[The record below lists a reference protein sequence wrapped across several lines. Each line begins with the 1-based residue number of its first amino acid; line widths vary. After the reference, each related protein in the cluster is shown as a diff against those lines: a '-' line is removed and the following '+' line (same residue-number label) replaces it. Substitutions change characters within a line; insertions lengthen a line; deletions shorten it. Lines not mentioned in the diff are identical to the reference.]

1 MNSEHKEE
9 LNPMSEIF
17 RGVYK
22 PDILQCLANLSNDE
36 VFTPP
41 DVVNKMLD
49 LLPTEVWSNPNLKF
63 LDPACKTGVYL
74 REITKRLIVGLE
86 KKIPDLQKR
95 IDHILQNMVY
105 GIAITELTGLVSRR
119 SLYCSKNANSEYSV
133 SKFKTASG
141 NVVFEPQQHVWE
153 NGRCKFCGA
162 SQSEYERDESLETH
176 AYQFIHTIT
185 PEEIFNMKFDVIIGN
200 PPYQLSDGGAQAS
213 ARPIYHHFIEQA
225 KKLNP
230 RYLSM
235 IVPARFFTGGK
246 GLDEFRKTMINDKR
260 IRIMHDYAS
269 SKDCFQGVDIKGGVC
284 YFLWDRDNKG
294 TCEVHRH
301 NINGESISNRYLVEE
316 GDDIF
321 IRENTLVSIKNKV
334 KEFREKTLDLITS
347 PRKPYNLA
355 GDVIKSREKYKL
367 PPMSNTPIKNGYKLL
382 GLDSKLQRIYK
393 YLDKDYPFQ
402 RNEGLN
408 KYKIFISESY
418 GCGEIGD
425 VPATPVLATPGEL
438 CTETFIQIGP
448 FDTEKE
454 MKNCYSYIKTKFF
467 RALVGIRKQTQHATR
482 TVYSFVPLQD
492 FSKPWTD
499 EELYKKY
506 KLNKEEIDFI
516 ESMIKPME

>member
-200 PPYQLSDGGAQAS
+200 PPYQLSDGGGTGKS
-213 ARPIYHHFIEQA
+213 ARPIYHLFVEQA

-230 RYLSM
+230 KFISM
-235 IVPARFFTGGK
+235 IIPARWYAGGK
-246 GLDEFRKTMINDKR
+246 GLDNFRTTMQNDKSLHVLVDNENSR
-260 IRIMHDYAS
+260 DVF
-269 SKDCFQGVDIKGGVC
+269 CGVDIAGGIC
-284 YFLWDRDNKG
+284 YFLWDRDYKGKCSVSNITLGSMITEERDLNEFNVLIRSNKAIPI
-294 TCEVHRH
+294 VRKILKRH
-301 NINGESISNRYLVEE
+301 TGEFL
-316 GDDIF
+316 
-321 IRENTLVSIKNKV
+321 NK
-334 KEFREKTLDLITS
+334 IIS
-347 PRKPYNLA
+347 PRQPFGLSSTYQ
-355 GDVIKSREKYKL
+355 
-367 PPMSNTPIKNGYKLL
+367 PIKKGIPCYFTQKIGKQYAKEKDVSDNFSLLKKWKLL
-382 GLDSKLQRIYK
+382 IPIAPIAG
-393 YLDKDYPFQ
+393 
-402 RNEGLN
+402 
-408 KYKIFISESY
+408 
-418 GCGEIGD
+418 
-425 VPATPVLATPGEL
+425 
-438 CTETFIQIGP
+438 
-448 FDTEKE
+448 
-454 MKNCYSYIKTKFF
+454 
-467 RALVGIRKQTQHATR
+467 QT
-482 TVYSFVPLQD
+482 D
-492 FSKPWTD
+492 FSKPIRFYSDQNVRIAKPNECCTETYIVAGAFD
-499 EELYKKY
+499 SEKEVYNFKSYLFTKIVRFLLLQSVVSQNITRQNFCFVPSLSEY
-506 KLNKEEIDFI
+506 KEEYTDCILREKWGISTNEWSYIDSKI
-516 ESMIKPME
+516 L